1 MDSIL
6 IASHI
11 LLYDLS
17 VKTIWQLSKGCQYL
31 RKKLS
36 FNKGFIMNF
45 MHRMITAIVVGLT
58 LAAGWYTSKRHQIS
72 ANHSLV
78 VDIQS
83 VLQQENIIPIAVIG
97 SGPAGLSA
105 ALYGARENIY
115 TVVFNGSQP
124 GGQLTTTAYVENWPG
139 TEKALGADL
148 MTRTQKQ
155 AEHFG
160 AIMVYDSIT
169 RVDFSSWP
177 FTLYTDEGK
186 VVKALTV
193 VLATGASSRKLGVP
207 GEDAYSGGKGV
218 TSCAVCDAPY
228 FKDKKVVVVGGGD
241 SAVEEAI
248 ILASFAKEVTILVR
262 GDKMRAAPAMFQRL
276 GHYKNIKIVYH
287 TAITQITGNDEEV
300 TGIDLVTTNAQNNEK
315 VTSKMAID
323 GVFLAV
329 GHIPNTTMFKEYVS
343 VDEHGYIVLG
353 KRSQQTSLAG
363 IYSAGDVSDPHY
375 KQAGVAAGDGIK
387 AGMDAIAFLRDN
399 GYNDAFAAKIEKQ
412 LYDPYADRQTLDL
425 KKIASQQ
432 DFDAFLKEHQEVTV
446 VDFYAPW
453 CASCKHMLPIVET
466 VAARFEGKATFVK
479 VDVAEAKEIAES
491 LKVKNVPWLLVFK
504 DGKEVARTNQIMS
517 KRQLS
522 TYVSQF
528 IY

>member
-1 MDSIL
+1 
-6 IASHI
+6 
-11 LLYDLS
+11 
-17 VKTIWQLSKGCQYL
+17 
-31 RKKLS
+31 
-36 FNKGFIMNF
+36 MNF
-45 MHRMITAIVVGLT
+45 MHRVITTAVVALT
-58 LAAGWYTSKRHQIS
+58 LAAAWYTSKRHQIS
-72 ANHSLV
+72 ANHSV
-78 VDIQS
+78 AVDIQS
-83 VLQQENIIPIAVIG
+83 VLQQENIVPIAVIG

-169 RVDFSSWP
+169 RVDFSTWP
-177 FTLYTDEGK
+177 FTLHTDEGK
-186 VVKALTV
+186 IVKAMTV
-193 VLATGASSRKLGVP
+193 VLATGATSRKLGVP
-207 GEDAYSGGKGV
+207 GEDTYSGGKGV

-276 GHYKNIKIVYH
+276 AHYANIKILYH
-287 TAITQITGNDEEV
+287 SSIAQITGNDEEV
-300 TGIDLVTTNAQNNEK
+300 TGIDLVTVNPENKENT
-315 VTSKMAID
+315 TSKMSID

-329 GHIPNTTMFKEYVS
+329 GHIPNTTMFKDFIS
-343 VDEHGYIVLG
+343 VDEHGYIVLT
-353 KRSQQTSLAG
+353 KRSQQTTLAG
-363 IYSAGDVSDPHY
+363 VYSAGDVSDPQY

-387 AGMDAIAFLRDN
+387 AGMDAIAFLRDI
-399 GYNDAFAAKIEKQ
+399 GYNDTFASKIEKR
-412 LYDPYADRQTLDL
+412 LYDPYADRQTADL
-425 KKIASQQ
+425 KKIASQK
-432 DFDAFLKEHQEVTV
+432 DFDAYLKDHQEIVV

-466 VAARFEGKATFVK
+466 VAARFEGKASFIK
-479 VDVAEAKEIAES
+479 VDVAEAKEIGDS

-504 DGKEVARTNQIMS
+504 EGKEVARTNQIMS